1 MRVEHQM
8 LDGQRDHGM
17 SQGPSPGLMLI
28 VVLLAI
34 FTVFLD
40 AFMDTLL

>member
-1 MRVEHQM
+1 MRVEYQM

-17 SQGPSPGLMLI
+17 SQGPSPGPMLI

-34 FTVFLD
+34 FTIFLD
-40 AFMDTLL
+40 ALL